1 MTRALGLSSL
11 ARFKCRCGQR
21 LVAARRDGVLCHQ
34 IRALES
40 VCTKCETLVSHAAN
54 KPEKSNQKPETSKS
68 TSKQPN
74 PTHPSPRR
82 GTRTAHP
89 TAHLSVLSG
98 RPHTDPD
105 AGRAARRARGT
116 HGPTPAVGLGLG
128 PLGPTHAT
136 RDLERRER
144 TTKVVATRAVNP
156 GTTCPLIRLARP
168 RGEGR
173 ARDRGRARGRSRR
186 LDARGRAGL
195 SVPVACPRH
204 RASSPGLVRRLPPQ
218 HLPHFTFI
226 STQPGSVALPDT
238 PILGGDRSRRR
249 GAGSPRREPSP
260 LNSGGQLK

>member
-1 MTRALGLSSL
+1 MQRIHPNQIKNQTRSTQSRDQQEHIKTTQHTPPHDAARAPHTPQRTSLSSPG
-11 ARFKCRCGQR
+11 ARTPTPTP
-21 LVAARRDGVLCHQ
+21 AA
-34 IRALES
+34 
-40 VCTKCETLVSHAAN
+40 
-54 KPEKSNQKPETSKS
+54 P
-68 TSKQPN
+68 
-74 PTHPSPRR
+74 
-82 GTRTAHP
+82 
-89 TAHLSVLSG
+89 
-98 RPHTDPD
+98 
-105 AGRAARRARGT
+105 RAARGARTAPRA
-116 HGPTPAVGLGLG
+116 TPAVGLGLG

-168 RGEGR
+168 RGDGR

-238 PILGGDRSRRR
+238 PIRRR
-249 GAGSPRREPSP
+249 SIETPRCRESAP
-260 LNSGGQLK
+260 

>member
-1 MTRALGLSSL
+1 MPMWAEARGRETR
-11 ARFKCRCGQR
+11 RC
-21 LVAARRDGVLCHQ
+21 
-34 IRALES
+34 S
-40 VCTKCETLVSHAAN
+40 VPLCTKSGHSKVDQCARGKSHG
-54 KPEKSNQKPETSKS
+54 KS

-74 PTHPSPRR
+74 TPLPTTRHAHP
-82 GTRTAHP
+82 TAHP

-116 HGPTPAVGLGLG
+116 HGATPAVGLGLG

-156 GTTCPLIRLARP
+156 GTTCPLIRLARS
-168 RGEGR
+168 RGDGR

-204 RASSPGLVRRLPPQ
+204 RVSSPGLVRRLPPQ

-226 STQPGSVALPDT
+226 STQPQCGTARHAD
-238 PILGGDRSRRR
+238 SRRR
-249 GAGSPRREPSP
+249 SIETPGCRESAP
-260 LNSGGQLK
+260 